1 MNKNINLTLFNLQDD
16 FSWAETVNT
25 VALAKGASLTSS
37 AIDISQTE
45 GEVGVQ
51 ALHASEGAA
60 TLLVEVLESIDGVT
74 FVLNSTQLV
83 AALAKS
89 TTALYTH
96 DARANRHIKIK
107 VTENNIAATV
117 VTLSCTVR

>member
-51 ALHASEGAA
+51 VLHASEGAA
-60 TLLVEVLESIDGVT
+60 TLLVEVLEQNTISWLLQSV
-74 FVLNSTQLV
+74 
-83 AALAKS
+83 
-89 TTALYTH
+89 
-96 DARANRHIKIK
+96 
-107 VTENNIAATV
+107 
-117 VTLSCTVR
+117 